1 MRLPLHCAV
10 IKKPHKRNGSTSTLK
25 LGFVPLVMAK
35 YKKSKGKGKIIQ
47 PKEPKLN
54 HTKALSAL

>member
-1 MRLPLHCAV
+1 
-10 IKKPHKRNGSTSTLK
+10 
-25 LGFVPLVMAK
+25 MAK